1 MARQPASAHTSKAKG
16 SVPKAKGRAGSAQKQ
31 ARAARASRAQ
41 ASEEPRLF
49 DERTRRDVTGVA
61 VSVLAVALFAAA
73 VLPSEA
79 VVTSF
84 LSTALHLSLG
94 LGAYVLPFL
103 LLIIGASFLVR
114 FERERVPARVNDRAC
129 LPDGVAKRR
138 SLRGD
143 AFFCHRMA
151 IQYGALGDGHLYFPA
166 RPQPGK
172 AQRFPWPRFL
182 WQQFFQPQN
191 RFSGQGKRPQNQR
204 AAARLFREHGKP
216 VKQAVAGHKQHLI
229 LALCPRLYIFQP
241 AHCGLLT
248 IDRKIAPAGPG
259 RFF

>member
-114 FERERVPARVNDRAC
+114 FERERVPARVAVG
-129 LPDGVAKRR
+129 LVMIFVAALSLLALFTPAPAPDATDN
-138 SLRGD
+138 L
-143 AFFCHRMA
+143 
-151 IQYGALGDGHLYFPA
+151 
-166 RPQPGK
+166 
-172 AQRFPWPRFL
+172 
-182 WQQFFQPQN
+182 
-191 RFSGQGKRPQNQR
+191 FSPDEL
-204 AAARLFREHGKP
+204 AARGGLTPRETEVFDLLARGRSVPYVRDALVISRETAATHAKHVYAKLG
-216 VKQAVAGHKQHLI
+216 VHSRQELI
-229 LALCPRLYIFQP
+229 DLV
-241 AHCGLLT
+241 H
-248 IDRKIAPAGPG
+248 
-259 RFF
+259 